1 MDSAK
6 LGLPARGP
14 RKSQLSKSLADVLQD
29 NSAHTSTLLEYFI
42 QFMEQ
47 AGALHLVQFWLS
59 VESFKS
65 LVDNPANRTHAAAP
79 VSTATTPATRGHY
92 RHKSAAAGNLQL
104 RPATETGGTLG
115 KNVPSKSTDSQQD
128 GGQASPGA
136 QAGSGPQVVSG
147 SQTGSGAQA
156 GSGTLTGSGA
166 QTGSGVQAGSSTQT
180 SSNTP
185 AITNKLQLPSDKV
198 ESSSTAQKSQQT
210 SNLALDALGIY
221 TTYIALN
228 AVTPVGIP
236 DNIRQQ
242 VEVDICPDDGV
253 VNKSCFDQAQKFV
266 FDIMENKYYNPQF
279 QHSSFLCKY
288 QLEYISTGRLQLFDF
303 LLGNNVLLSYFM
315 EFMEQE
321 NTSNLL
327 HFWLLAENFC
337 SQMNSPHHQRNI
349 EADMA
354 DAMTIYDRY
363 FSLLATE
370 PLKMGDVV
378 RADVENKICDQQG
391 PQADSFTLPQQIA
404 YDKMD
409 ESYFPN
415 FLQSSNYLQ
424 FLDKLLHMIHDS
436 PQLQLMAPPTLEAE
450 SSPELTFLAPT
461 YDLDNP
467 DSLWKQPGRFPFRLG
482 YVDECGFYISLME
495 PPPTKTGKLKDQS
508 RKKAK
513 WSIWK
518 DKQVEEELAKKIA
531 RNFVTEVLRL
541 AQHRQQFAAQE
552 RS

>member
-1 MDSAK
+1 MDSTMQ
-6 LGLPARGP
+6 GPPVQGPPVQGPPAQGP
-14 RKSQLSKSLADVLQD
+14 RKSQLSKSLADVLRD

-42 QFMEQ
+42 QFMEH

-65 LVDNPANRTHAAAP
+65 LADNPANRTLAASGA
-79 VSTATTPATRGHY
+79 SAATATVVTKGHY
-92 RHKSAAAGNLQL
+92 RHKSAVTGSSQWKQ
-104 RPATETGGTLG
+104 ATELGGMSSG
-115 KNVPSKSTDSQQD
+115 RNAASKATDSQQD
-128 GGQASPGA
+128 SGQMSPGT
-136 QAGSGPQVVSG
+136 
-147 SQTGSGAQA
+147 QTGSGAQA
-156 GSGTLTGSGA
+156 GSGTQTGSGA
-166 QTGSGVQAGSSTQT
+166 QANSGAQTSSGTQAGSSAAVNNKVQLSTEKAENSQLLM
-180 SSNTP
+180 SS
-185 AITNKLQLPSDKV
+185 
-198 ESSSTAQKSQQT
+198 
-210 SNLALDALGIY
+210 LASDALGIY
-221 TTYIALN
+221 TTFVALN

-236 DNIRQQ
+236 DNIRQK
-242 VEVDICPDDGV
+242 VEVDICPDDGIV
-253 VNKSCFDQAQKFV
+253 SRSCFDQAQQFV

-279 QHSSFLCKY
+279 QQSSFLCKY

-321 NTSNLL
+321 NCSNLL
-327 HFWLLAENFC
+327 HFWLLAENFY
-337 SQMNSPHHQRNI
+337 SQMSSPQYQHNI
-349 EADMA
+349 ETDML

-370 PLKMGDVV
+370 PLRMGDVV
-378 RADVENKICDQQG
+378 RADVENKICDQLG
-391 PQADSFTLPQQIA
+391 PKADSFRLPQQIA

-415 FLQSSNYLQ
+415 FLQSSTYLQ

-436 PQLQLMAPPTLEAE
+436 PQLQLMAPPTVEAE

-467 DSLWKQPGRFPFRLG
+467 DYLWKQPIRFPFRLG